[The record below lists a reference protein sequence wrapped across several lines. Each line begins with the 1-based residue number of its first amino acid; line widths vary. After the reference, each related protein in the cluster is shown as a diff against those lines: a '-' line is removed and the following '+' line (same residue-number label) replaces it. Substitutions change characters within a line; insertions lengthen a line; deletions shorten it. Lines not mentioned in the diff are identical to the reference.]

1 MVIVN
6 MRRWDDKEKHD
17 SNREE
22 FNHKIG
28 KYMLISTLI
37 VFAFYLAYIIP
48 EFFPNSFGLEFV
60 K

>member
-6 MRRWDDKEKHD
+6 IRRWDDKEKRET
-17 SNREE
+17 NREE

-28 KYMLISTLI
+28 KFMLIS
-37 VFAFYLAYIIP
+37 VFIWLAFYLSYLIP
-48 EFFPNSFGLEFV
+48 EFFPNSFEFV

>member
-6 MRRWDDKEKHD
+6 MRRWDDKEKRD

-28 KYMLISTLI
+28 KFMLIS
-37 VFAFYLAYIIP
+37 VFVGFAFYLSYIIP
-48 EFFPNSFGLEFV
+48 EFFPNSFEFV

>member
-1 MVIVN
+1 
-6 MRRWDDKEKHD
+6 MRAWDDKEKRE

-28 KYMLISTLI
+28 KFLLISVLI
-37 VFAFYLAYIIP
+37 GSAFYLSYIIP
-48 EFFPNSFGLEFV
+48 EFFPNSLEFV

>member
-1 MVIVN
+1 LKK
-6 MRRWDDKEKHD
+6 WDDKEKQD

-28 KYMLISTLI
+28 KYMLISTLT

>member
-1 MVIVN
+1 MGK
-6 MRRWDDKEKHD
+6 WDDREKRD

-28 KYMLISTLI
+28 KFMLIS
-37 VFAFYLAYIIP
+37 VFIGLAFYLSYIIP
-48 EFFPNSFGLEFV
+48 EFFPNSFEFV